1 MRMQLAV
8 RYGNDLYCYNDC
20 IEDGF
25 YNDWFCGG
33 GVILAGCYEDGA
45 TVIVW
50 EWLRTWCLLAMRN
63 VTCGCGGGVILGCYE
78 DATLAEIWE

>member
-1 MRMQLAV
+1 MRMQLTV

-20 IEDGF
+20 H
-25 YNDWFCGG
+25 
-33 GVILAGCYEDGA
+33 EDGA

-63 VTCGCGGGVILGCYE
+63 GATVIVWEWLRTWCTTSILAMRNVTCGWLWWWGCYK
-78 DATLAEIWE
+78 DATTGL

>member
-1 MRMQLAV
+1 MRNVTCGGVILGCYDTSV
-8 RYGNDLYCYNDC
+8 YCYNDC
-20 IEDGF
+20 H
-25 YNDWFCGG
+25 
-33 GVILAGCYEDGA
+33 EDGA

-78 DATLAEIWE
+78 DATVAEIWE